1 MDSKNS
7 ISIIDYCKLN
17 NIRYF
22 DINIKTQE
30 NKNNYRM
37 VLNYYKTKK
46 RVITV

>member
-22 DINIKTQE
+22 DINIKIKGSIIKTIDGVNYIN
-30 NKNNYRM
+30 NK
-37 VLNYYKTKK
+37 KE
-46 RVITV
+46 VITT